1 MGYKEIPILGIRKI
15 IAERMMQSISNT
27 AQYTENMEVDVSEL
41 VDLRERLKG
50 DFQRRFGLKL
60 TYTHFFVV
68 IVAKALKEFPVMNAI
83 TEDGKIKV
91 YDEINI
97 GVAFALKEGL
107 IVPVIKNVE
116 TKGIVEVAFSL
127 DEFGKKITQN
137 TLTMDD
143 VTGGTFTITNL
154 GMFGIDNFTPIINYP
169 QVAILGINRIVK
181 KPVVIMDKI
190 ELRNMMTL
198 SLTSDH
204 RIIDGAVAAQFLSKL
219 GTILQDRN
227 LMEEVSKF

>member
-50 DFQRRFGLKL
+50 DFERRFGLKL

>member
-50 DFQRRFGLKL
+50 DFERRFGLKL

-143 VTGGTFTITNL
+143 VTEGTFTITNL

>member
-50 DFQRRFGLKL
+50 DFERRFGLKL
-60 TYTHFFVV
+60 TYTHLFVV

>member
-50 DFQRRFGLKL
+50 DFERRFGLKL

-181 KPVVIMDKI
+181 KPVVIIDKI